1 MQPKNRH
8 SRRNTSRNSHRC
20 ARHSEEEES
29 ALLRADQVGT
39 VVVRDEALTQAMT
52 RHILQR
58 FEADPASAP
67 TPLQTSP
74 QH

>member
-1 MQPKNRH
+1 MRSH
-8 SRRNTSRNSHRC
+8 S
-20 ARHSEEEES
+20 EEES

-58 FEADPASAP
+58 FEADPASASG
-67 TPLQTSP
+67 PLQASP

>member
-1 MQPKNRH
+1 MVRSH
-8 SRRNTSRNSHRC
+8 S
-20 ARHSEEEES
+20 EEES

-58 FEADPASAP
+58 FEADPASASA
-67 TPLQTSP
+67 PLQTSP

>member
-1 MQPKNRH
+1 MVEIARALNPNIEIVVRSH
-8 SRRNTSRNSHRC
+8 S
-20 ARHSEEEES
+20 EEES

-67 TPLQTSP
+67 VPLQTSP